1 MAKSFSDYQVARM
14 ELIRTAK
21 RAKRIYPHDKPAVRQ
36 IINDRVDSLS
46 REHNLTE
53 HKRVINNR
61 IVFMFRVFSNEHIQ
75 IIYRNAIGACECTVA
90 YLNREEFKNVV
101 EGTITEWNNIVTG
114 KQIGRAHV

>member
-53 HKRVINNR
+53 HKRDSLAN
-61 IVFMFRVFSNEHIQ
+61 
-75 IIYRNAIGACECTVA
+75 YACK
-90 YLNREEFKNVV
+90 LHPKD
-101 EGTITEWNNIVTG
+101 G
-114 KQIGRAHV
+114 K